1 MSSGKLIFAGH
12 AVAFPVPRG
21 LQRVH
26 PVDHVPGRDQRSHP
40 RAAVGPG
47 SDDHLRIIGVLAQL
61 LPDQL
66 VQPGHPGYPF
76 WQRLRPS
83 TRPRLIHQ
91 LHVMMILSPVIA
103 CEQAHQFSRLKCRI
117 RSAACGRTIS
127 ALMKQCSRQQAGTTS
142 QQRTA
147 LPVTGRGTVFSQ
159 DSRPG
164 GQQCSPAGG
173 HQLTSLPDGEP
184 ANTH

>member
-1 MSSGKLIFAGH
+1 M
-12 AVAFPVPRG
+12 VAR
-21 LQRVH
+21 
-26 PVDHVPGRDQRSHP
+26 RDQQQRGGV
-40 RAAVGPG
+40 RADAVRGEQARG
-47 SDDHLRIIGVLAQL
+47 TGGDEGDDE
-61 LPDQL
+61 L
-66 VQPGHPGYPF
+66 VQA
-76 WQRLRPS
+76 
-83 TRPRLIHQ
+83 
-91 LHVMMILSPVIA
+91 ILPPEMPDPV
-103 CEQAHQFSRLKCRI
+103 
-117 RSAACGRTIS
+117 S
-127 ALMKQCSRQQAGTTS
+127 ALMKQCSRHLARTTS